1 MFKRIYKLF
10 QNLKHIIS
18 NYFLCLKYPFLKI
31 SEEYKD
37 PYYTRFN
44 TYQYTWLDDV
54 PEGWKG
60 LAMDMFEELKKT
72 GIKFY
77 FTQIKE
83 KFGCLTVYFRLYKH
97 SDVDW
102 HTIENIIEK
111 YSEMSSRVCIA
122 CGKPAEYISQGW
134 ISPFCIE
141 HIGTRKYTKIN
152 HD

>member
-1 MFKRIYKLF
+1 MFKQIYKRF
-10 QNLKHIIS
+10 RNLKRIIS

-31 SEEYKD
+31 TDEYRNK
-37 PYYTRFN
+37 RFN

-60 LAMDMFEELKKT
+60 LAMDMFDELKKT

-77 FTQIKE
+77 FRQIKE
-83 KFGCLTVYFRLYKH
+83 KFGMQVCYFRLYEH

-102 HTIENIIEK
+102 HTIQNIIEK
-111 YSEMSSRVCIA
+111 YSEMSTRVCII
-122 CGKPAEYISQGW
+122 CGKPAEYMSTGW
-134 ISPFCIE
+134 ISPFCKNC
-141 HIGTRKYTKIN
+141 IGSRPHTKIK